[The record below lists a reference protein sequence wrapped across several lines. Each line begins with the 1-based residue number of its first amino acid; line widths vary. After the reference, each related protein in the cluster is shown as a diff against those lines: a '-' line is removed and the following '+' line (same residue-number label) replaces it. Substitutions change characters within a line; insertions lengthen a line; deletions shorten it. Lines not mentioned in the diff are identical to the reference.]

1 MESFVWTL
9 GFWSHNFL
17 PRVGSSPALSRTGVP
32 AGDPQVL
39 RAGFSHQ
46 ALLDI
51 QKLLACALVVG
62 EAAGLTN
69 KDNQWLKEVGA
80 CVAYSSRMTLAA
92 RQNPSLKSLSL
103 DWVGL
108 YDSCTMS
115 NLNQGSKGHVI
126 FSAPCVWIVE
136 QTHGITFGLIVLANF

>member
-1 MESFVWTL
+1 M
-9 GFWSHNFL
+9 
-17 PRVGSSPALSRTGVP
+17 
-32 AGDPQVL
+32 L

-51 QKLLACALVVG
+51 QKLLACALVVDM
-62 EAAGLTN
+62 AAGLTN

-103 DWVGL
+103 D
-108 YDSCTMS
+108 
-115 NLNQGSKGHVI
+115 
-126 FSAPCVWIVE
+126 
-136 QTHGITFGLIVLANF
+136 